1 MSVARCRRAQ
11 QEVEEAEGRLGAA
24 ERTADQICFG
34 GKKKSFFWENTVAF
48 K

>member
-24 ERTADQICFG
+24 ERTAG
-34 GKKKSFFWENTVAF
+34 VARARSLAVPGRRAE
-48 K
+48 